1 MAYDKFPLKNL
12 LKGKLLRIAEL
23 QDKLAIELASKFE
36 FVLHGGTALWRV
48 YGGRRVSL
56 DIDIYHEK
64 PKEVMEHFSKSG
76 AFEMLCG
83 KMTGSDVLYMK
94 FRGEGDTV
102 VELHVSQPFG
112 RLEAAD
118 GEFRLVDGSSIILK
132 TLTSEWLLKEKIS
145 AFQNRKKARDLYD
158 IFYLLDIADASR
170 FRGEIGGML
179 PLQKPQDFS
188 GLRELILLGK
198 APEFETI
205 ERKLRAYGSK

>member
-64 PKEVMEHFSKSG
+64 PEEVMEHFSKSG
-76 AFEMLCG
+76 AFEMLRG

-94 FRGEGDTV
+94 FRGEGDTI
-102 VELHVSQPFG
+102 VELHVSPPFG
-112 RLEAAD
+112 RVEAAD

-132 TLTSEWLLKEKIS
+132 TLTPEWLLKEKIS
-145 AFQNRKKARDLYD
+145 AFRNRKKARDLYD

-170 FRGEIGGML
+170 FRGEIRSLL